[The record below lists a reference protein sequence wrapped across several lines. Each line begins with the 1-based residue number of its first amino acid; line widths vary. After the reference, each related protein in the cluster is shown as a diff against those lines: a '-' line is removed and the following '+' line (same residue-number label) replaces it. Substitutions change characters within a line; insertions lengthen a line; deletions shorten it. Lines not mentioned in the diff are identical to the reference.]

1 MKSMATVPA
10 NYISPEEYLERERK
24 AEAKSEYIRGEIF
37 AMAGASIRH
46 AVIISNLVLEIGVQ
60 LRSRNCNVFSTDLRL
75 AVNPAGMYTYPDV
88 MVVCGDPVTIDN
100 QRDTIMNPVVIIEVL
115 SDSTKNYDRGQK
127 FQYYR
132 MLPSLKEYVTV
143 GQDEVHLERHIR
155 GNAGE
160 WILTEFGKLEDV
172 VELPSIGVSLALSD
186 VYRRIDFTSQ

>member
-1 MKSMATVPA
+1 MATVPA
-10 NYISPEEYLERERK
+10 NYISPEEYLERERE
-24 AEAKSEYIRGEIF
+24 AETRSEYVRGETF

-46 AVIISNLVLEIGVQ
+46 AIIISNLVLEIGAQ
-60 LRSRNCNVFSTDLRL
+60 LRTRNCNVFSTDLRL

-88 MVVCGDPVTIDN
+88 MVVCGDPVTIDKHN
-100 QRDTIMNPVVIIEVL
+100 DTIVNPVVIVEVL

-132 MLPSLKEYVTV
+132 MLSSLKEYVTV
-143 GQDEVHLERHIR
+143 AQDEIHLERHIR

-172 VELPSIGVSLALSD
+172 VELQSINASLPLSE
-186 VYRRIDFTSQ
+186 VYRRIDFTN